1 MPGYRIDQQYLLD
14 HAAIHDLHVRYFQGL
29 DSGRR
34 EQVVACFTPDV
45 RAVYHDR
52 PVACGIDALMA
63 DSLDPFFRRLA
74 TLHTKI
80 ATHFMGN
87 FKIERLQGDGAETEI
102 YAIAFGVRALVP
114 VDQVAMMS
122 LRYMD
127 RLVRTAE
134 GWKISERVQSMD
146 WSCQPPAT
154 TALTMAQ
161 RVMGLDPVLPV

>member
-1 MPGYRIDQQYLLD
+1 MPAYRIDNQYLLD
-14 HAAIHDLHVRYFQGL
+14 HAAIHDLHMRYFQGL

-45 RAVYHDR
+45 QAIYHNR
-52 PVACGIDALMA
+52 PLANGIDALMA
-63 DSLDPFFRRLA
+63 DSLDPFFKRLA
-74 TLHTKI
+74 TVHTKI

-87 FKIERLQGDGAETEI
+87 FKIERLESDVAETEV
-102 YAIAFGVRALVP
+102 YAIAFGVRALQP
-114 VDQVAMMS
+114 TDEVAMMS

-127 RLVRTAE
+127 RLVRTVD
-134 GWKISERVQSMD
+134 GWKICARVQSMD

-161 RVMGLDPVLPV
+161 RVMGLPPGGLG